1 MTPRK
6 WVNKILESTILPE
19 GISKEEVKEKL
30 MPLSKLI
37 LRIRGRGDDG
47 RWMMCDG
54 RRKM

>member
-6 WVNKILESTILPE
+6 WVNKILESIILPE

-47 RWMMCDG
+47 RC
-54 RRKM
+54 